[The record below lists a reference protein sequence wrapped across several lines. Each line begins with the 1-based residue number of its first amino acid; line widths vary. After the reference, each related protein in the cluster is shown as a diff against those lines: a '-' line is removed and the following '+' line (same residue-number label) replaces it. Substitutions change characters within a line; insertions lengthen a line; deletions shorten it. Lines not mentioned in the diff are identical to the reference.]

1 VANINLFSKVS
12 ADDAGNLTFVPDNSV
27 AGDFIDLRFEM
38 DTLVVLAATQHP
50 LDPNPQYQPK
60 PVKLTAW
67 HSELPGADDY
77 CRNFRPENQRGFYNT
92 ELLYR

>member
-1 VANINLFSKVS
+1 LFSKVS
-12 ADDAGNLTFVPDNSV
+12 ADETGNLIFHPDNSV
-27 AGDFIDLRFEM
+27 AGDFVDLRFEM

-50 LDPNPQYQPK
+50 LDPKPQYQPK